1 MYAKLEGSCC
11 CTIHLMMPK
20 KSGKPVISAIFCHFL
35 QFCGHHKMNS
45 TVDSTLR
52 FCVPYL
58 LMVFFWFQKYFSRI
72 FAHKIANSKNSHF
85 RANFLSNLHVKFWW
99 EIAGT
104 KNCRRALKFW
114 HDLSL
119 MLDRILQCTP
129 SEFSKKVE
137 IRPTL
142 LYTEAPPALAHNAQP
157 YKP

>member
-1 MYAKLEGSCC
+1 
-11 CTIHLMMPK
+11 MPK
-20 KSGKPVISAIFCHFL
+20 KSGNPLISAIFCHIL
-35 QFCGHHKMNS
+35 QFCGNHKMNS

-129 SEFSKKVE
+129 SEFLKKVE

-142 LYTEAPPALAHNAQP
+142 FNIVLEFVINSVTCKEENSWEELGPQNCMSIWD
-157 YKP
+157 